1 MKLNLTQEQIEAGE
15 AAMRPVLQ
23 AMLDALGCSY
33 AVVHFEM
40 SKTRESSFFVY
51 DGDILNASSGTTPQ
65 EAIDNLPTKKS
76 SLLSAIAAHEKA
88 IATAKADLAKLKGAK

>member
-23 AMLDALGCSY
+23 AMLDAVGCAY
-33 AVVHFEM
+33 AVAHFEM
-40 SKTRESSFFVY
+40 SKTRDSSFFIY
-51 DGDILNASSGTTPQ
+51 DGDILNASSGATPQ
-65 EAIDNLPTKKS
+65 EAIDKLPTKKS

-88 IATAKADLAKLKGAK
+88 LATAKADLAKLEGAK

>member
-23 AMLDALGCSY
+23 AMLDAVGCSY
-33 AVVHFEM
+33 AVAHFEM
-40 SKTRESSFFVY
+40 SKTRASSFYIY
-51 DGDILNASSGTTPQ
+51 DGDILHSGSGTTPQ

-76 SLLSAIAAHEKA
+76 SLLAAIAGHEKA
-88 IATAKADLAKLKGAK
+88 IATAKADLAKLEVAK